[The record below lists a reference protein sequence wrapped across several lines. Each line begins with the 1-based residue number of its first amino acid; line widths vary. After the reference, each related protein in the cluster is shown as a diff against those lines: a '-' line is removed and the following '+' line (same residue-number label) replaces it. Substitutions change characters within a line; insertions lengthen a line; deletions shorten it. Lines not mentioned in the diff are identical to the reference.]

1 MTNSVIGVRNI
12 QHTNGTN
19 AMVIDSDGTV
29 SFPVA
34 PPYRPGEIIEAI
46 VGTCDGRT
54 VTGLSGNYTITDV
67 TAIQNGTTTDTLIN
81 GSSITYT
88 PPAGTKK
95 VLYRFTYHWDNA
107 ENSGISHHK
116 LFLEGTEII
125 PAFKAIAGNYVTN
138 HHNTMSVTLE
148 HVIVCDHT
156 SDDQANGLLNG
167 WTTAKNIQCKFR
179 EHSGSYECSLHKNH
193 WRDGTTASAP
203 YNLHK
208 PQLDLIAIA

>member
-29 SFPVA
+29 TFSGA
-34 PPYRPGEIIEAI
+34 PPYRSGEIIEAI

-54 VTGLSGNYTITDV
+54 VTSLSGNYTLTDV

-81 GSSITYT
+81 GSSITYI
-88 PPAGTKK
+88 PPVGTKK
-95 VLYRFTYHWDNA
+95 VLYRFTFHWDNA
-107 ENSGISHHK
+107 ENSGISHMK

-125 PAFKAIAGNYVTN
+125 PAYKAIAGNYVTN
-138 HHNTMSVTLE
+138 HHNAMSVTLE
-148 HVIVCDHT
+148 HVIVCDHS

-179 EHSGSYECSLHKNH
+179 EYSGSYECSLHKNH
-193 WRDGTTASAP
+193 WRDGAGAVAP
-203 YNLHK
+203 YIVHK
-208 PQLDLIAIA
+208 PQLELMAIA